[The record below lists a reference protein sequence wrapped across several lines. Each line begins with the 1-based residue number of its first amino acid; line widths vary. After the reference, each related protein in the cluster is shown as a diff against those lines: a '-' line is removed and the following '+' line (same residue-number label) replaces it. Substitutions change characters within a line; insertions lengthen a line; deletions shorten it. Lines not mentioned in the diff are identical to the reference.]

1 MRPCAEYRI
10 FSNNLDRKFIVTED
24 IDERPNTFA
33 IMWDCHGL
41 EAVEKVPGP
50 ADTTFA
56 ILANKPLPQM
66 PKIMH
71 WQLRARYNSQRHY
84 EIYIITA
91 AAGIDE
97 NDIRAMFEAN
107 PQTAADTIRRI
118 GEKFHSDRLESN
130 RIAIT

>member
-1 MRPCAEYRI
+1 MI
-10 FSNNLDRKFIVTED
+10 NQQDED
-24 IDERPNTFA
+24 PRNSVFA

-41 EAVEKVPGP
+41 EAVARVPNP

-56 ILANKPLPQM
+56 LLKGAEPPRPPNIN
-66 PKIMH
+66 H

-91 AAGIDE
+91 VSGITED
-97 NDIRAMFEAN
+97 DIRDMFEAD

-118 GEKFHSDRLESN
+118 GEKYYSDRRSTPV
-130 RIAIT
+130 AIT